1 MAKRSS
7 DLNVLIRLPR
17 GHPSGKIQAVTDSG
31 SNNWKEKR
39 KKKSSLPF
47 LTHLPEQN
55 KTTNKKQNNKTT
67 AQTHKENV
75 TELIPQQ
82 QIAAVNR
89 VRPAWPYLLPT
100 GQHRPA
106 ARGQQIDQQMTTK
119 PSGTRRHQ
127 RQQQRLKLRAT
138 PDAATSPPKLISL
151 SSPQPLL
158 SISPPQYFFLLRDIS
173 FSLPPPPP
181 PPASS
186 SCPGSRQSAE
196 RAG

>member
-1 MAKRSS
+1 MGGGEPPPPLQKQTKKLNKNKQTKKRH
-7 DLNVLIRLPR
+7 R
-17 GHPSGKIQAVTDSG
+17 
-31 SNNWKEKR
+31 
-39 KKKSSLPF
+39 
-47 LTHLPEQN
+47 
-55 KTTNKKQNNKTT
+55 
-67 AQTHKENV
+67 HKENV

-89 VRPAWPYLLPT
+89 V
-100 GQHRPA
+100 GQRGLIYCRLA
-106 ARGQQIDQQMTTK
+106 NIAQRARGQQIDQQMTTK
-119 PSGTRRHQ
+119 PSGTRRQQ

-151 SSPQPLL
+151 SPPQPLL

-173 FSLPPPPP
+173 LSPHPPPST
-181 PPASS
+181 PASP